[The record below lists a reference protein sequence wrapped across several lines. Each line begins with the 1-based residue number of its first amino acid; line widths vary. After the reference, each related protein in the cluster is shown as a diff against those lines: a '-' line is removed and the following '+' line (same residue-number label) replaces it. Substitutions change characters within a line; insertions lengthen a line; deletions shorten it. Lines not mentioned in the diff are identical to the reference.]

1 MRNIYEIAEIVR
13 NVFGLSAS
21 ALFSAIDPDDLLSLK
36 EKKWAF
42 FEAIKQL
49 LDAGK
54 IKFIAP
60 GADCYVSPAN
70 PCPKLTIQDSESHW
84 SATAEEIVASL
95 SAQWPIQVNDEND
108 PELTV
113 YFYSIPAII
122 WVGDDGSL
130 VSS

>member
-1 MRNIYEIAEIVR
+1 M
-13 NVFGLSAS
+13 FGLSAYT
-21 ALFSAIDPDDLLSLK
+21 LFSAIDPDDLLSLQ

-42 FEAIKQL
+42 FDAINQL

-60 GADCYVSPAN
+60 GADCYISPAN
-70 PCPKLTIQDSESHW
+70 PSPKLTIQDSEAHW
-84 SATAEEIVASL
+84 RATSEEIVASL
-95 SAQWPIQVNDEND
+95 SAQWPIHVDDEND

-122 WVGDDGSL
+122 WVDDDGLL